1 MLGPLLFII
10 YINDLPKSVQSYTA
24 IFADDTKLYRPIINA
39 EDSNILQS
47 DHNLLVEWCKV
58 WLMNFKYSK
67 CKHLPFGHNSPSRH
81 YTMVSGTALHQ
92 ICTVDEENDLGIMFS
107 RNFKFKSHI
116 HKMVQKANKVLGV
129 INRTFKYLDPN
140 IMHLLYTSLV
150 RPHLDYAS
158 NIWNPYLLEDMCTIE
173 KLQRR
178 ATKLIPSLKQCTYQE
193 RLSALNLPSLQYRR
207 LRMDLIM
214 TYKILQGTVHLRKDH
229 FFIMNTNPTRTNGLK
244 IYKHHCNKTLRR
256 YSFSQRII
264 DHWNRLPS
272 EIVNAPNLLSFK
284 TQLDIF

>member
-1 MLGPLLFII
+1 M
-10 YINDLPKSVQSYTA
+10 
-24 IFADDTKLYRPIINA
+24 R
-39 EDSNILQS
+39 
-47 DHNLLVEWCKV
+47 
-58 WLMNFKYSK
+58 
-67 CKHLPFGHNSPSRH
+67 
-81 YTMVSGTALHQ
+81 
-92 ICTVDEENDLGIMFS
+92 
-107 RNFKFKSHI
+107 
-116 HKMVQKANKVLGV
+116 
-129 INRTFKYLDPN
+129 
-140 IMHLLYTSLV
+140 LLYTSLV

-158 NIWNPYLLEDMCTIE
+158 NIWNPYLLEDMHTIE

-207 LRMDLIM
+207 LRMDPIM

-284 TQLDIF
+284 TQLDIFLSSLRFKYV